1 LVEVKVDRVTSP
13 RRSTVCITANV
24 TRVLDRGADLR
35 TRVVTAASADHPDRC
50 LRAATASFADVE

>member
-1 LVEVKVDRVTSP
+1 M
-13 RRSTVCITANV
+13 CITANV